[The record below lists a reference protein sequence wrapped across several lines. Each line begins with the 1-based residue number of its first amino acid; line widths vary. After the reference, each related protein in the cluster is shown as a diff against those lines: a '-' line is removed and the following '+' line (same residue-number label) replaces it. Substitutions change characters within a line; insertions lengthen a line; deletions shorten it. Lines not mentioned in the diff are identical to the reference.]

1 MPSSLLPRLS
11 WWTKMSSPPVSG
23 LANPKPFFRSNH
35 LIVAVCCAALSSACA
50 QGAAAPQWG
59 AVRVS
64 WAGNGGGGSGLEI
77 RPARHHAL
85 PDAIDLRLAL
95 GDDEPEGG
103 YAADRLLNSSYSRS
117 VAFPLLNDQDLVSE
131 IHGVSTLR
139 GAWARPINQVAGRAS
154 APVDLHRDEN
164 GSEALPAP
172 ALSSSSSRLPRRAR
186 ERLLGREA
194 LSTERARRDSVPG
207 SGQVN
212 AWRCPFHGNP
222 GRARR
227 RGGDRCPT

>member
-95 GDDEPEGG
+95 GDEPEGG
-103 YAADRLLNSSYSRS
+103 YTAYVPKFKKNH
-117 VAFPLLNDQDLVSE
+117 LVVVLPTRGHPWLCCT
-131 IHGVSTLR
+131 IWLFARRTVSTLR
-139 GAWARPINQVAGRAS
+139 GAWARPMNHVQVVPQLLWTRAEM
-154 APVDLHRDEN
+154 RT
-164 GSEALPAP
+164 
-172 ALSSSSSRLPRRAR
+172 AR
-186 ERLLGREA
+186 KRSQPL
-194 LSTERARRDSVPG
+194 
-207 SGQVN
+207 
-212 AWRCPFHGNP
+212 C
-222 GRARR
+222 
-227 RGGDRCPT
+227 

>member
-1 MPSSLLPRLS
+1 MLSPTRSTSIDKATNQKGDMQRTDPANNEQRETQIKISDYEYFICRMVALL
-11 WWTKMSSPPVSG
+11 
-23 LANPKPFFRSNH
+23 H
-35 LIVAVCCAALSSACA
+35 
-50 QGAAAPQWG
+50 
-59 AVRVS
+59 
-64 WAGNGGGGSGLEI
+64 
-77 RPARHHAL
+77 
-85 PDAIDLRLAL
+85 
-95 GDDEPEGG
+95 
-103 YAADRLLNSSYSRS
+103 
-117 VAFPLLNDQDLVSE
+117 DLVSE

-139 GAWARPINQVAGRAS
+139 GAWARPINQVTGRAS

-172 ALSSSSSRLPRRAR
+172 ALSSSSSRLPRRTR

-194 LSTERARRDSVPG
+194 LSTERARRDPVPG

-227 RGGDRCPT
+227 GGGDRCPT